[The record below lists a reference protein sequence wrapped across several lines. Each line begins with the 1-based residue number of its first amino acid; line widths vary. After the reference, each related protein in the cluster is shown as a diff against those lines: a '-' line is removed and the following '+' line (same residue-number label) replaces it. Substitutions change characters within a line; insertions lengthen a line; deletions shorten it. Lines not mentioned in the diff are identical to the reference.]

1 MLAGPPT
8 GNRGD
13 SDFRGD
19 ARIAPALFRPRRV
32 FKSQTPLTSAA
43 FRWKVPRMLA
53 YIARR
58 LLWTPFLLIFVS
70 LFVFTLGLYG
80 PGDPVEV
87 RLGQNYTPE
96 RAERLRDQLGLNDS
110 FFTQYVRYVSNAL
123 KGDFGESLRFQGQ
136 KVTQILGPKIW
147 VSVQLNVIA
156 FAISLGV
163 GLPLGFYVAKR
174 QGSWQDP
181 VVVFTAL
188 VLYALPVFITAPFL
202 VWIFALELHW
212 VPTAGWG
219 GFLDKRIIL
228 PAVVIGIPGIAVF
241 VRLMRASTLDI
252 LGQDYI
258 RTARAKGLSEFTV
271 NARHTGRN
279 ALLPIVTVTFFSLA
293 GLLGGALVVELI
305 FGVPGVGRLSLEAI
319 TARDYNVVMALTIMG
334 ATALVVANLLMDI
347 AYTVVDPRIRLQ

>member
-1 MLAGPPT
+1 
-8 GNRGD
+8 
-13 SDFRGD
+13 
-19 ARIAPALFRPRRV
+19 
-32 FKSQTPLTSAA
+32 
-43 FRWKVPRMLA
+43 MLA

-58 LLWTPFLLIFVS
+58 LLWTPVLLIFVS
-70 LFVFTLGLYG
+70 LFVFILGLYG

-96 RAERLRDQLGLNDS
+96 RAERLREQLGLSDP
-110 FFTQYVRYVSNAL
+110 FFTQYVRYVRNAL
-123 KGDFGESLRFQGQ
+123 KGDFGESFRFQGQ
-136 KVTQILGPKIW
+136 KVTQVLGPKIW
-147 VSVQLNVIA
+147 VSVQLNIVA
-156 FAISLGV
+156 FAISLGF

-174 QGSWQDP
+174 QGTWHDP
-181 VVVFTAL
+181 VIVFTAL
-188 VLYALPVFITAPFL
+188 MFYALPVFLTAPFL

-219 GFLDKRIIL
+219 GFFDQRIIL

-241 VRLMRASTLDI
+241 VRLMRASTLDV

-258 RTARAKGLSEFTV
+258 RTARSKGLSEMVV
-271 NARHTGRN
+271 NARHIGRN

-319 TARDYNVVMALTIMG
+319 TARDYNIVMALTIMG

-347 AYTVVDPRIRLQ
+347 AYTIVDPRIRLQ